1 MSCGQETLR
10 IQHMWGGRWCLMLE
24 KLEDDATMTEKLLS
38 RVGPLVKPLK
48 VTELHFLTGAK
59 EMYSMQEKQ
68 TGTELPAVLF
78 SDLDRDTALRL
89 ETLFRNDGL
98 EVRAAKGRS
107 LSRWLRTSLKRMGR
121 TEATLIAVVVI
132 GPLAGLRIGHFGWI
146 GGLAF
151 AGFIGGVFLLGNLFR
166 KARTGDLRKPVFELR
181 PQDAAMPAADS
192 FLASAAG
199 TGARIRDPEVR
210 ALLGDVAT
218 ELYRLARRAEQVAAA
233 SRGGSSEG
241 ELLRRTI
248 AAAPALLD
256 GLRRM
261 ASRLDDLDAALDGQ
275 TEGELMQTLARLER
289 AAAAPDAD
297 RAAVAATRR
306 DVEASLERRHAAE
319 QERACLS
326 AKLCQLL
333 GHLRLVYRRALTM
346 DTIADQ
352 EARALEAA
360 SADLDALLVASAA
373 S

>member
-1 MSCGQETLR
+1 
-10 IQHMWGGRWCLMLE
+10 
-24 KLEDDATMTEKLLS
+24 
-38 RVGPLVKPLK
+38 
-48 VTELHFLTGAK
+48 
-59 EMYSMQEKQ
+59 
-68 TGTELPAVLF
+68 
-78 SDLDRDTALRL
+78 
-89 ETLFRNDGL
+89 
-98 EVRAAKGRS
+98 
-107 LSRWLRTSLKRMGR
+107 
-121 TEATLIAVVVI
+121 
-132 GPLAGLRIGHFGWI
+132 
-146 GGLAF
+146 
-151 AGFIGGVFLLGNLFR
+151 
-166 KARTGDLRKPVFELR
+166 
-181 PQDAAMPAADS
+181 MPAADS